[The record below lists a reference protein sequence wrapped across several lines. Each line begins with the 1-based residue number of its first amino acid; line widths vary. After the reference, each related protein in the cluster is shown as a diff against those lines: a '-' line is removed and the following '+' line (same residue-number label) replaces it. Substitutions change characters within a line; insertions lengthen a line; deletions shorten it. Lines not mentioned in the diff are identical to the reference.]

1 MRRRKQQRMQP
12 KTLEKMRRIKLQR
25 SSPKKRETRQ
35 RTKLQRLQP
44 THLVKNQRKTS
55 KGVWLHRGEQCLAL
69 ELEKQ
74 LAKMQRKKAAENA
87 AHKTGEDAT
96 GEDAA
101 PKTSAESFKAA
112 EQTYIEKYRIDAL
125 ERQRQ
130 RWQFEQRSWSSYG
143 ARRTYSDW

>member
-1 MRRRKQQRMQP
+1 MKGPDEGGGSAEHNSMPTLPPSMRHTLSEVP
-12 KTLEKMRRIKLQR
+12 KI
-25 SSPKKRETRQ
+25 
-35 RTKLQRLQP
+35 RTP
-44 THLVKNQRKTS
+44 
-55 KGVWLHRGEQCLAL
+55 EDAL
-69 ELEKQ
+69 
-74 LAKMQRKKAAENA
+74 
-87 AHKTGEDAT
+87 DAT

-130 RWQFEQRSWSSYG
+130 RWQFEQRSWSSHG